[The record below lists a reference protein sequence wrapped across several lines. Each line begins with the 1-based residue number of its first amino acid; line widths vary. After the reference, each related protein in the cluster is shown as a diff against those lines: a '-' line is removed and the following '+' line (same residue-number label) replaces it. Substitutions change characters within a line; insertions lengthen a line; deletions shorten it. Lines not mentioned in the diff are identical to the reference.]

1 MPADSTTRAVAGLGL
16 LCVIW
21 VFVYW
26 VWDPSDRVARSTGFV
41 DRPAQTT
48 EIENDPVSQP
58 DPRQATEQAP
68 QQEPAII
75 DPLNEEPAPGEPDAG
90 IIPPKFR
97 DYTVVEGD
105 TFETIAAKE
114 LGTSRLASA
123 IARANPFK
131 DPRRLSPGEIVR
143 VPVDPTNIQ
152 GRLLAD
158 GPGQEPEP
166 LPPPLPEPEFIE
178 YTIQRGDTLSGISM
192 AFYGSTRYVD
202 YILAAN
208 RGTLRSANSIRVG
221 QVIRVP
227 ATPPGL
233 ASQDEAGTG
242 SVASGE

>member
-26 VWDPSDRVARSTGFV
+26 VWDPSDPVARSTGFV
-41 DRPAQTT
+41 ERPSQTS
-48 EIENDPVSQP
+48 NDAREG
-58 DPRQATEQAP
+58 DPEPIAGQR
-68 QQEPAII
+68 PAII
-75 DPLNEEPAPGEPDAG
+75 DPLNDAADSADPAPG
-90 IIPPKFR
+90 IIPPEFR

-152 GRLLAD
+152 GRLVSD
-158 GPGQEPEP
+158 GPGEEPEP
-166 LPPPLPEPEFIE
+166 LPPLPEPEFIE

-202 YILAAN
+202 DILAAN
-208 RGTLRSANSIRVG
+208 GGTLRSANSIRVG

-227 ATPPGL
+227 ATPPGSP
-233 ASQDEAGTG
+233 SQNDDGTG
-242 SVASGE
+242 SVAAGE